1 MLVILQEDLT
11 KMDADSL
18 KVHENED
25 GSFTFEWDNNDPK
38 WSWMNNMTS
47 KEIQAIMEKAIK
59 DQLDSDD

>member
-1 MLVILQEDLT
+1 
-11 KMDADSL
+11 MDADSL